1 MRVRRTEASGTMGST
16 RALQTTFDVLP
27 RHPAILVKAGAGHA
41 VALSVTGSVTV
52 EPHVDG
58 ANG

>member
-1 MRVRRTEASGTMGST
+1 MGST

-27 RHPAILVKAGAGHA
+27 RYPAILVKARAGRA
-41 VALSVTGSVTV
+41 VALPVTGPVTV
-52 EPHVDG
+52 EPHADG

>member
-1 MRVRRTEASGTMGST
+1 MGST

>member
-1 MRVRRTEASGTMGST
+1 MGST
-16 RALQTTFDVLP
+16 RALQTTFDVVP
-27 RHPAILVKAGAGHA
+27 RHPAILVRARAGHP
-41 VALSVTGSVTV
+41 VALPVTGSVTV